1 MRVNKYAVTLDNG
14 DVIRTSG
21 TRNEAHARQ
30 IIEQHIKDGTSA
42 QNAGQPIEDSTDKR
56 CAGRTIDSVRL
67 VERGRWG

>member
-42 QNAGQPIEDSTDKR
+42 QSAGRPSADSTDER
-56 CAGRTIDSVRL
+56 CAGRTIDSIQL